1 MDSFLL
7 NYLGTSYTVRMVTV
21 VRCKNYVKDM
31 VCSQNKIILESHDR
45 MKEGKKSTVGHCSD
59 YKSLTVLKGL
69 RQNVRI
75 GMKCGAGQNG
85 NQL

>member
-1 MDSFLL
+1 
-7 NYLGTSYTVRMVTV
+7 
-21 VRCKNYVKDM
+21 
-31 VCSQNKIILESHDR
+31 

-85 NQL
+85 YRTNYKYFFTTFCYYRYIK

>member
-1 MDSFLL
+1 
-7 NYLGTSYTVRMVTV
+7 
-21 VRCKNYVKDM
+21 
-31 VCSQNKIILESHDR
+31 